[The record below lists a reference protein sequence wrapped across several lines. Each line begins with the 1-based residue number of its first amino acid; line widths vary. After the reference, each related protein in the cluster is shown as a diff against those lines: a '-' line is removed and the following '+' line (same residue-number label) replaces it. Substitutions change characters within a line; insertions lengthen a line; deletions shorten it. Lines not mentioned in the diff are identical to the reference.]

1 MEFINYLASNFFK
14 QPPIFLGLIAM
25 VGLIIQKKS
34 INDILKGTL
43 KNYNWS
49 NNSFQRCWNN

>member
-1 MEFINYLASNFFK
+1 
-14 QPPIFLGLIAM
+14 M

-43 KNYNWS
+43 KTIIGVI
-49 NNSFQRCWNN
+49 NSFQRCWNN